1 MCQLWLRLG
10 ANFVELRY
18 GEVRRIPLPRTTVN
32 KVARLWLNLNDT
44 RVRAYTTTTA
54 KAVGD
59 MAAGSSLES
68 WVGQSVSVE
77 LAADPGSET
86 SIAILRG
93 GGLEARL
100 EGVSE
105 YGLMLL
111 MVRYDELEDKRVEYN
126 RFYPWAQVRSVGL
139 LEPQAGPS

>member
-1 MCQLWLRLG
+1 MAKFL
-10 ANFVELRY
+10 
-18 GEVRRIPLPRTTVN
+18 RIPLPRTPVN
-32 KVARLWLNLNDT
+32 KLARLWLNLNDA
-44 RVRAYTTTTA
+44 RVRAYTTTIV
-54 KAVGD
+54 KAEGD

-68 WVGQSVSVE
+68 WVGHSVSVE
-77 LAADPGSET
+77 LAADPGSEG

-105 YGLMLL
+105 YGLILL
-111 MVRYDELEDKRVEYN
+111 MVRYDELEDERKEYN

-139 LEPQAGPS
+139 LDPQPEPS

>member
-1 MCQLWLRLG
+1 
-10 ANFVELRY
+10 
-18 GEVRRIPLPRTTVN
+18 
-32 KVARLWLNLNDT
+32 
-44 RVRAYTTTTA
+44 
-54 KAVGD
+54 

-68 WVGQSVSVE
+68 WVGQFVSVE
-77 LAADPGSET
+77 LAADPGSEG

-111 MVRYDELEDKRVEYN
+111 MVRYDEVEDEQIEYV

-139 LEPQAGPS
+139 WPPQAAPS

>member
-1 MCQLWLRLG
+1 MQDP
-10 ANFVELRY
+10 ASEL
-18 GEVRRIPLPRTTVN
+18 RRIPLLRTPVN
-32 KVARLWLNLNDT
+32 KLARLWLNLNDT

-54 KAVGD
+54 KSEAD

-68 WVGQSVSVE
+68 WVGQSVSVQ
-77 LAADPGSET
+77 LAADPGSEG

-93 GGLEARL
+93 GGLEALL

-111 MVRYDELEDKRVEYN
+111 MVRYDELEDKRIEYL

>member
-1 MCQLWLRLG
+1 
-10 ANFVELRY
+10 
-18 GEVRRIPLPRTTVN
+18 
-32 KVARLWLNLNDT
+32 
-44 RVRAYTTTTA
+44 
-54 KAVGD
+54 
-59 MAAGSSLES
+59 MAAGSSPES

-77 LAADPGSET
+77 LAADPGSEG

-111 MVRYDELEDKRVEYN
+111 MVRYDELEDKSIEYN
-126 RFYPWAQVRSVGL
+126 RFYPWAQVRSAAH
-139 LEPQAGPS
+139 LESQAEPPS

>member
-1 MCQLWLRLG
+1 MAKFAEILI
-10 ANFVELRY
+10 
-18 GEVRRIPLPRTTVN
+18 GEVQLLRISLPGTWVN
-32 KVARLWLNLNDT
+32 KVARLYLNLNDT
-44 RVRAYTTTTA
+44 SVRAYTTTTA
-54 KAVGD
+54 KAEGD

-68 WVGQSVSVE
+68 WIGQYVSVE

-105 YGLMLL
+105 YGIMLL
-111 MVRYDELEDKRVEYN
+111 MVRYDELEDKSIEYN
-126 RFYPWAQVRSVGL
+126 RFYPWVQVRSVGL
-139 LEPQAGPS
+139 LDPQAGPS